1 MTKKLIKILL
11 LTIFVLTTGCSVMS
25 TPDVA
30 FKSLSITDVGSQ
42 SVKADCVL
50 TITNKN
56 IYDLK
61 IINYNYNF
69 NIVDVP
75 VSTSQSDVELI
86 LPSKV
91 PMEVTL
97 PIEMAYLDF
106 ITVLKKKPDL
116 DKVPY
121 HLTGN
126 LKLGTPVGK
135 VNYPLDKKGTLKVPD
150 KYRPSY
156 YTNMIKDFFK

>member
-1 MTKKLIKILL
+1 
-11 LTIFVLTTGCSVMS
+11 MS

-30 FKSLSITDVGSQ
+30 FKDISITEVGTS
-42 SVKADCVL
+42 SVKADAVL
-50 TITNKN
+50 TVTNKN

-69 NIVDVP
+69 NVVDVP
-75 VSTSQSDVELI
+75 VSVSKSDVLLN

-97 PIEMAYLDF
+97 PIEIAYGDF
-106 ITVLKKKPDL
+106 IKILSKKPDL
-116 DKVPY
+116 EKVPY

-126 LKLGTPVGK
+126 LKLDTPVGK
-135 VNYPLDKKGTLKVPD
+135 LNYPLDKKGTLKVPD

-156 YTNMIKDFFK
+156 YTDIIKDFFK